1 MAKST
6 VQTTIQLL
14 GKLDPSVS
22 KAMGQAESMAG
33 KTGQAIGKAMALGF
47 QVATTAAVTFA
58 GYLGKIGTEYQSA
71 TGQISAATGATGEEL
86 EALQDVMKNVYGN
99 NYGKN
104 MTEVANAVATVNQQM
119 KGLSGDELQG
129 VTESAFALRDV
140 FQYDV
145 NQSVRAA
152 DALTKNFGISGQE
165 AMNLIAAGS
174 QNGLN
179 FSGDLLDTISE
190 YSGQFAKVGINA
202 DQMFQIM
209 QAGAD
214 SGAWNLDK
222 VGDAIKEM
230 SIRVVDGSDTTA
242 AGFQAI
248 GMDADIMAQK
258 FAAGGDSAQQAFT
271 DTIAALANMEDPV
284 QQNIAGVNL
293 FGTMWEDL
301 GPEVVSQMASITD
314 EAYAAG
320 DELAKMSEVK
330 YDNLGDAFQGVWR
343 KLEVELMPIASKL
356 TGFLTDVLGE
366 IDFSGLADGLELAL
380 SGISSFL
387 GPAVKPLQE
396 LFSSLFSTDTLGN
409 LGGVF
414 QGLAEPLG
422 DVAQFLSPIIEGF
435 SDLVAQSLPL
445 AIEMVQL
452 VADAFFNVLSA
463 LTPVLA
469 PLQQMIQ
476 SIFPILSTVV
486 QEGAAIFMD
495 LGQQVFPVFSSVAQT
510 VANIV
515 SRILS
520 MVSTLI
526 PPLQQLAQAIFPV
539 LSAVVQQVG
548 TVFVNMVNFAMPIIQ
563 GLIEF
568 LMPAFQGVLTILQNV
583 IDFVTNIFTANWSAA
598 WQNVTNIFGTI
609 WGGIVGLVKGP
620 INAVIGII
628 NSAIGAINSISVT
641 IPDWVP
647 LVGGQTLGFNIP
659 QIPMLATGGTIEQ
672 PMLAVVGDA
681 PETIVPHGNTPR
693 NRALLGEA
701 AAGVGASIGG
711 TVVNF
716 NVTISG
722 GADAAS
728 VTQGLLDAEDELERR
743 LDAYFAKKARLSFA

>member
-1 MAKST
+1 MAKSV
-6 VQTTIQLL
+6 VQTTIELL
-14 GKLDPSVS
+14 GKLDPSVQ
-22 KAMGQAESMAG
+22 KVMGQAQKAAS
-33 KTGQAIGKAMALGF
+33 KTGDAIGKALSAGF
-47 QVATTAAVTFA
+47 KVGVAAAGAFTTALV
-58 GYLGKIGTEYQSA
+58 KIGTEYQAA
-71 TGQISAATGATGEEL
+71 TGQISAATGATGAEL
-86 EALQDVMKNVYGN
+86 ESLQGVMENVYGS
-99 NYGKN
+99 NYGDS
-104 MTEVANAVATVNQQM
+104 MADVADAVATVSQQM
-119 KGLSGDELQG
+119 KGLSDGELQS
-129 VTESAFALRDV
+129 VTEGAFALRDV

-145 NQSVRAA
+145 AESIRAA
-152 DALTKNFGISGQE
+152 NALVNNFGISGDD
-165 AMNLIAAGS
+165 AMNMIAAGA
-174 QNGLN
+174 QNGLD
-179 FSGDLLDTISE
+179 FSGELLDTISE
-190 YSGQFAKVGINA
+190 YSVQFAKVGIDA

-242 AGFQAI
+242 QGFAAI
-248 GMDADIMAQK
+248 GMDADVMAQK
-258 FAAGGDSAQQAFT
+258 FAAGGETAQQAFQE
-271 DTIAALANMEDPV
+271 TIQALAGMEDPV

-301 GPEVVSQMASITD
+301 GPEVVAQLASITD

-320 DELAKMSEVK
+320 DELQKMQEVK
-330 YDNLGDAFQGVWR
+330 YDNLGDALKGLGRQ
-343 KLEVELMPIASKL
+343 LEVELLPLANEL
-356 TGFLTDVLGE
+356 TGFFTDVLGQ
-366 IDFSGLADGLELAL
+366 IDFSGLGDGLMSL
-380 SGISSFL
+380 ISTVTTTL
-387 GPAVKPLQE
+387 GPAVQPLAD
-396 LFSSLFSTDTLGN
+396 LFGSIFSPDTFSG
-409 LGGVF
+409 LGGVLN
-414 QGLAEPLG
+414 GL
-422 DVAQFLSPIIEGF
+422 Q
-435 SDLVAQSLPL
+435 
-445 AIEMVQL
+445 
-452 VADAFFNVLSA
+452 
-463 LTPVLA
+463 A
-469 PLQQMIQ
+469 PLQSLATFLQPIILAFSQMAQ
-476 SIFPILSTVV
+476 N
-486 QEGAAIFMD
+486 
-495 LGQQVFPVFSSVAQT
+495 VFPVFVAVGQT
-510 VANIV
+510 VAGAI
-515 SRILS
+515 SQIFQALS
-520 MVSTLI
+520 PLMA
-526 PPLQQLAQAIFPV
+526 PLQQLAMSIFPAI
-539 LSAVVQQVG
+539 SAVLGAVG
-548 TVFVNMVNFAMPIIQ
+548 QAFINLVNVVMPPIT
-563 GLIEF
+563 GLISF
-568 LMPAFQGVLTILQNV
+568 LMPAFQGLLTILQNV
-583 IDFVTNIFTANWSAA
+583 INFITNIFTANWSAA
-598 WQNVTNIFGTI
+598 WQNITNIFGTI

>member
-1 MAKST
+1 MAKSI
-6 VQTTIQLL
+6 VQTTIELL
-14 GKLDPSVS
+14 GKLDPSVN
-22 KAMGQAESMAG
+22 KVMNQAQSMAT
-33 KTGQAIGKAMALGF
+33 KTGSAIGKALSTGF
-47 QVATTAAVTFA
+47 KVAGTAAVAAA
-58 GYLGKIGTEYQSA
+58 GYMAKIGTEYQSA
-71 TGQISAATGATGEEL
+71 TGQISAATGATGAEL
-86 EALQDVMKNVYGN
+86 ESLQGVMENVYGN
-99 NYGKN
+99 NYGDS
-104 MTEVANAVATVNQQM
+104 MADVADAVATVSQQM
-119 KGLSGDELQG
+119 KGLSDGELQS
-129 VTESAFALRDV
+129 VTEGAFALRDV

-145 NQSVRAA
+145 AESVRAA
-152 DALTKNFGISGQE
+152 NALVNNFGISGDD
-165 AMNLIAAGS
+165 AMNLIAAGA
-174 QNGLN
+174 QNGLD
-179 FSGDLLDTISE
+179 FSGELLDTISE
-190 YSGQFAKVGINA
+190 YSVQFAKVGIDA

-258 FAAGGDSAQQAFT
+258 FAAGGETAQQAFQ
-271 DTIAALANMEDPV
+271 DTIQALANMEDPV

-301 GPEVVSQMASITD
+301 GPDVVKQLASITD

-320 DELAKMSEVK
+320 DELFKMSEVK
-330 YDNLGDAFQGVWR
+330 YDNLGDALKGAGR
-343 KLEVELMPIASKL
+343 KIETALMPVANQMTS
-356 TGFLTDVLGE
+356 FLTDALGA
-366 IDFSGLADGLELAL
+366 INFDGIGQGLANGITEAVNFVKPIIQPLIGPIQSLFSSMLSSDFFSPLKAL
-380 SGISSFL
+380 SGI
-387 GPAVKPLQE
+387 Q
-396 LFSSLFSTDTLGN
+396 
-409 LGGVF
+409 
-414 QGLAEPLG
+414 EPLI
-422 DVAQFLSPIIEGF
+422 SI
-435 SDLVAQSLPL
+435 SQS
-445 AIEMVQL
+445 
-452 VADAFFNVLSA
+452 
-463 LTPVLA
+463 LA
-469 PLQQMIQ
+469 PLITGFGQ
-476 SIFPILSTVV
+476 L
-486 QEGAAIFMD
+486 A
-495 LGQQVFPVFSSVAQT
+495 QQVFPVFAQVGKT
-510 VANIV
+510 VAAAIANLV
-515 SRILS
+515 TSLS
-520 MVSTLI
+520 PLVTALL
-526 PPLQQLAQAIFPV
+526 PPLGSLINLVGQAFIG
-539 LSAVVQQVG
+539 L
-548 TVFVNMVNFAMPIIQ
+548 VNMVMPPIT
-563 GLIEF
+563 GLISF
-568 LMPAFQGVLTILQNV
+568 LMPAFQGLLSILQNI
-583 IDFVTNIFTANWSAA
+583 IDFVTNVFTANWSAA

-722 GADAAS
+722 GNADE
-728 VTQGLLDAEDELERR
+728 VHQGILDAEEEFERR
-743 LDAYFAKKARLSFA
+743 MDAYFAKKARLSYA

>member
-1 MAKST
+1 MAKSI
-6 VQTTIQLL
+6 VQTTIELL
-14 GKLDPSVS
+14 GKLDPSVN
-22 KAMGQAESMAG
+22 KVMNQAQSMAT
-33 KTGQAIGKAMALGF
+33 KTGSAIGKALSTGF
-47 QVATTAAVTFA
+47 KVAGTAAVAAA
-58 GYLGKIGTEYQSA
+58 GYMAKIGTEYQSA

-86 EALQDVMKNVYGN
+86 EALQGVMENVYGN
-99 NYGKN
+99 NYGDS
-104 MTEVANAVATVNQQM
+104 MADVADAVATVSQQM
-119 KGLSGDELQG
+119 KGLSDGELQS
-129 VTESAFALRDV
+129 VTEGAFALRDV

-145 NQSVRAA
+145 AESVRAA
-152 DALTKNFGISGQE
+152 NALVNNFGISGDD
-165 AMNLIAAGS
+165 AMNLIAAGA
-174 QNGLN
+174 QNGLD
-179 FSGDLLDTISE
+179 FSGELLDTISE
-190 YSGQFAKVGINA
+190 YSVQFAKVGIDA

-258 FAAGGDSAQQAFT
+258 FAAGGETAQQAFQ
-271 DTIAALANMEDPV
+271 DTIQALANMEDPV

-301 GPEVVSQMASITD
+301 GPEVVAQLASITD

-320 DELAKMSEVK
+320 DELQKMQEVK
-330 YDNLGDAFQGVWR
+330 YDNLGDALKGLGRQ
-343 KLEVELMPIASKL
+343 LEVELLPLANEL
-356 TGFLTDVLGE
+356 TSFLTD
-366 IDFSGLADGLELAL
+366 I
-380 SGISSFL
+380 
-387 GPAVKPLQE
+387 LQE
-396 LFSSLFSTDTLGN
+396 VNFD
-409 LGGVF
+409 
-414 QGLAEPLG
+414 GLAEGIAEAFSAVQAVVGPL
-422 DVAQFLSPIIEGF
+422 LSPVM
-435 SDLVAQSLPL
+435 DLVSQLFSGDAFSQLGSVLAGLSGPLQSLTQYLQP
-445 AIEMVQL
+445 IIG
-452 VADAFFNVLSA
+452 AF
-463 LTPVLA
+463 
-469 PLQQMIQ
+469 LQMAQN
-476 SIFPILSTVV
+476 
-486 QEGAAIFMD
+486 
-495 LGQQVFPVFSSVAQT
+495 VFPVFVAVGQT
-510 VANIV
+510 VAGAI
-515 SRILS
+515 SQIFQALS
-520 MVSTLI
+520 PLMA
-526 PPLQQLAQAIFPV
+526 PLQQLAMSVFPAI
-539 LSAVVQQVG
+539 SAVLGAVG
-548 TVFVNMVNFAMPIIQ
+548 QAFINLVNVVMPPIT
-563 GLIEF
+563 GLISF
-568 LMPAFQGVLTILQNV
+568 LMPAFQGLLTILQNV
-583 IDFVTNIFTANWSAA
+583 INFITNIFTANWSAA

>member
-1 MAKST
+1 MAKS
-6 VQTTIQLL
+6 VVETTIELL
-14 GKLDPSVS
+14 GKLDPSVQ
-22 KAMGQAESMAG
+22 KVMGQAQKAAS
-33 KTGQAIGKAMALGF
+33 KTGDAIGKALSAGF
-47 QVATTAAVTFA
+47 KVGVAAAGAFTTALV
-58 GYLGKIGTEYQSA
+58 KIGTEYQAA
-71 TGQISAATGATGEEL
+71 TGQISAATGATGAEL
-86 EALQDVMKNVYGN
+86 ESLQGVMENVYGN
-99 NYGKN
+99 NYGDS
-104 MTEVANAVATVNQQM
+104 MADVADAVATVSQQM
-119 KGLSGDELQG
+119 KGLSDGELQS
-129 VTESAFALRDV
+129 VTEGAFALRDV

-145 NQSVRAA
+145 AESVRAA
-152 DALTKNFGISGQE
+152 NALVNNFGISGDD
-165 AMNLIAAGS
+165 AMNLIAAGA
-174 QNGLN
+174 QNGLD
-179 FSGDLLDTISE
+179 FSGELLDTISE
-190 YSGQFAKVGINA
+190 YSVQFAKVGIDA

-258 FAAGGDSAQQAFT
+258 FAAGGETAQQAFQE
-271 DTIAALANMEDPV
+271 TIQALAGMEDPV

-301 GPEVVSQMASITD
+301 GPEVVSQLASITD

-320 DELAKMSEVK
+320 DELQKMQEVK
-330 YDNLGDAFQGVWR
+330 YDNLGDALKGLGRQ
-343 KLEVELMPIASKL
+343 LEVELLPLANEL
-356 TGFLTDVLGE
+356 TSFLTD
-366 IDFSGLADGLELAL
+366 I
-380 SGISSFL
+380 
-387 GPAVKPLQE
+387 LQE
-396 LFSSLFSTDTLGN
+396 VNFD
-409 LGGVF
+409 
-414 QGLAEPLG
+414 GLAEGIAEAFSAVQAVVGPL
-422 DVAQFLSPIIEGF
+422 LSPVM
-435 SDLVAQSLPL
+435 DLVSQLFSGDAFSQLGSVLAGLSGPLQSLTQYLQP
-445 AIEMVQL
+445 IIG
-452 VADAFFNVLSA
+452 AF
-463 LTPVLA
+463 
-469 PLQQMIQ
+469 LQMAQN
-476 SIFPILSTVV
+476 
-486 QEGAAIFMD
+486 
-495 LGQQVFPVFSSVAQT
+495 VFPVFVAVGQT
-510 VANIV
+510 VAGAI
-515 SRILS
+515 SQIFQALS
-520 MVSTLI
+520 PLMA
-526 PPLQQLAQAIFPV
+526 PLQQLAMSIFPAI
-539 LSAVVQQVG
+539 SAVLGAVG
-548 TVFVNMVNFAMPIIQ
+548 QAFINLVNVVMPPIT
-563 GLIEF
+563 GLISF
-568 LMPAFQGVLTILQNV
+568 LMPTFQGLLTILQNV
-583 IDFVTNIFTANWSAA
+583 INFITNIFTANWSAA

>member
-1 MAKST
+1 MAKS
-6 VQTTIQLL
+6 VVETTIELL
-14 GKLDPSVS
+14 GKLDPSVQ
-22 KAMGQAESMAG
+22 KVMGQAQKAAS
-33 KTGQAIGKAMALGF
+33 KTGDAIGKALSAGF
-47 QVATTAAVTFA
+47 KVGVAAAGAFTTALV
-58 GYLGKIGTEYQSA
+58 KIGTEYQAA
-71 TGQISAATGATGEEL
+71 TGQISAATGATGAEL
-86 EALQDVMKNVYGN
+86 ESLQGVMENVYGN
-99 NYGKN
+99 NYGDS
-104 MTEVANAVATVNQQM
+104 MADVADAVATVSQQM
-119 KGLSGDELQG
+119 KGLSNGELQS
-129 VTESAFALRDV
+129 VTEGAFALRDV

-145 NQSVRAA
+145 AESVRAA
-152 DALTKNFGISGQE
+152 NALVNNFGISGDD
-165 AMNLIAAGS
+165 AMNLIAAGA
-174 QNGLN
+174 QNGLD
-179 FSGDLLDTISE
+179 FSGELLDTISE
-190 YSGQFAKVGINA
+190 YSVQFAKVGIDA

-258 FAAGGDSAQQAFT
+258 FAAGGETAQQAFQE
-271 DTIAALANMEDPV
+271 TIQALAGMEDPV

-301 GPEVVSQMASITD
+301 GPEVVAQLASITD

-320 DELAKMSEVK
+320 DELQKMQEVK
-330 YDNLGDAFQGVWR
+330 YDNLGDALKGLGRQ
-343 KLEVELMPIASKL
+343 LEVELLPLANEL
-356 TGFLTDVLGE
+356 TSFLTDILQEVNFDGLSEGIAE
-366 IDFSGLADGLELAL
+366 AFSAVQAVVGPLLSPVMDLVSQLFSGDAFSQLGSVLAGL
-380 SGISSFL
+380 SG
-387 GPAVKPLQE
+387 PLQ
-396 LFSSLFSTDTLGN
+396 SLTQYL
-409 LGGVF
+409 
-414 QGLAEPLG
+414 Q
-422 DVAQFLSPIIEGF
+422 PIIGAF
-435 SDLVAQSLPL
+435 LQMAQ
-445 AIEMVQL
+445 
-452 VADAFFNVLSA
+452 N
-463 LTPVLA
+463 
-469 PLQQMIQ
+469 
-476 SIFPILSTVV
+476 
-486 QEGAAIFMD
+486 
-495 LGQQVFPVFSSVAQT
+495 VFPVFVAVGQT
-510 VANIV
+510 VAGAI
-515 SRILS
+515 SQIFQALS
-520 MVSTLI
+520 PLMA
-526 PPLQQLAQAIFPV
+526 PLQQLAMSIFPAI
-539 LSAVVQQVG
+539 SAVLGAVG
-548 TVFVNMVNFAMPIIQ
+548 QAFINLVNVVIPPIT
-563 GLIEF
+563 GLISF
-568 LMPAFQGVLTILQNV
+568 LMPAFQGLLTILQNV
-583 IDFVTNIFTANWSAA
+583 INFITNIFTANWSAA

>member
-1 MAKST
+1 MAKSI
-6 VQTTIQLL
+6 VQTTIELL
-14 GKLDPSVS
+14 GKLDPSVQ
-22 KAMGQAESMAG
+22 KVMGQAQKAAS
-33 KTGQAIGKAMALGF
+33 KTGDAIGKALSAGF
-47 QVATTAAVTFA
+47 KVGVAAAGAFTTALV
-58 GYLGKIGTEYQSA
+58 KIGTEYQAA
-71 TGQISAATGATGEEL
+71 TGQISAATGATGAEL
-86 EALQDVMKNVYGN
+86 ESLQGVMENVYGN
-99 NYGKN
+99 NYGDS
-104 MTEVANAVATVNQQM
+104 MADVADAVATVSQQM
-119 KGLSGDELQG
+119 KGLSDGELQS
-129 VTESAFALRDV
+129 VTEGAFALRDV

-145 NQSVRAA
+145 AESVRAA
-152 DALTKNFGISGQE
+152 NALVNNFGISGDD
-165 AMNLIAAGS
+165 AMNLIAAGA
-174 QNGLN
+174 QNGLD
-179 FSGDLLDTISE
+179 FSGELLDTISE
-190 YSGQFAKVGINA
+190 YSVQFAKVGIDA

-258 FAAGGDSAQQAFT
+258 FAAGGETAQQAFQE
-271 DTIAALANMEDPV
+271 TIQALAGMEDPV

-301 GPEVVSQMASITD
+301 GPEVVAQLASITD

-320 DELAKMSEVK
+320 DELQKMQEVK
-330 YDNLGDAFQGVWR
+330 YDNLGDALKGLGRQ
-343 KLEVELMPIASKL
+343 LEVELLPLANEL
-356 TGFLTDVLGE
+356 TSFLTDIFQEIDLSGLGE
-366 IDFSGLADGLELAL
+366 GLMGL
-380 SGISSFL
+380 ISTVTTTL
-387 GPAVKPLQE
+387 GPAVQPL
-396 LFSSLFSTDTLGN
+396 LDLFGSLFSADTFSSL
-409 LGGVF
+409 GGVLTGL
-414 QGLAEPLG
+414 QGPLQSLAT
-422 DVAQFLSPIIEGF
+422 FLQPIILAF
-435 SDLVAQSLPL
+435 SQMAQ
-445 AIEMVQL
+445 
-452 VADAFFNVLSA
+452 N
-463 LTPVLA
+463 
-469 PLQQMIQ
+469 
-476 SIFPILSTVV
+476 
-486 QEGAAIFMD
+486 
-495 LGQQVFPVFSSVAQT
+495 VFPVFVAVGQT
-510 VANIV
+510 VAGAI
-515 SRILS
+515 SQIFQALS
-520 MVSTLI
+520 PLMA
-526 PPLQQLAQAIFPV
+526 PLQQLAMSIFPAI
-539 LSAVVQQVG
+539 SAVLGAVG
-548 TVFVNMVNFAMPIIQ
+548 QAFINLVNVVMPPIT
-563 GLIEF
+563 GLISF
-568 LMPAFQGVLTILQNV
+568 LMPAFQGLLTILQNV
-583 IDFVTNIFTANWSAA
+583 INFITNIFTANWSAA
-598 WQNVTNIFGTI
+598 WQNITNIFGTI

>member
-1 MAKST
+1 MAKS
-6 VQTTIQLL
+6 VVETTIELL
-14 GKLDPSVS
+14 GKLDPSVQ
-22 KAMGQAESMAG
+22 KVMGQAQKAAS
-33 KTGQAIGKAMALGF
+33 KTGDAIGKALSAGF
-47 QVATTAAVTFA
+47 KVGVAAAGAFTTALV
-58 GYLGKIGTEYQSA
+58 KIGTEYQAA
-71 TGQISAATGATGEEL
+71 TGQISAATGATGAEL
-86 EALQDVMKNVYGN
+86 ESLQGVMENVYGN
-99 NYGKN
+99 NYGDS
-104 MTEVANAVATVNQQM
+104 MADVADAVATVSQQM
-119 KGLSGDELQG
+119 KGLSDGELQS
-129 VTESAFALRDV
+129 VTEGAFALRDV

-145 NQSVRAA
+145 AESVRAA
-152 DALTKNFGISGQE
+152 NALVNNFGISGDD
-165 AMNLIAAGS
+165 AMNLIAAGA
-174 QNGLN
+174 QNGLD
-179 FSGDLLDTISE
+179 FSGELLDTISE
-190 YSGQFAKVGINA
+190 YSVQFAKVGIDA

-242 AGFQAI
+242 AGFQAV

-258 FAAGGDSAQQAFT
+258 FAAGGETAQQAFQE
-271 DTIAALANMEDPV
+271 TIQALAGMEDPV

-301 GPEVVSQMASITD
+301 GPEVVSQLASITD

-320 DELAKMSEVK
+320 DELQKMQEVK
-330 YDNLGDAFQGVWR
+330 YDNLGDALKGLGRQ
-343 KLEVELMPIASKL
+343 LEVELLPLANEL
-356 TGFLTDVLGE
+356 TSFLTD
-366 IDFSGLADGLELAL
+366 I
-380 SGISSFL
+380 
-387 GPAVKPLQE
+387 LQE
-396 LFSSLFSTDTLGN
+396 VNFD
-409 LGGVF
+409 
-414 QGLAEPLG
+414 GLAEGIAEAFSAVQAVVGPL
-422 DVAQFLSPIIEGF
+422 LSPVM
-435 SDLVAQSLPL
+435 DLVSQLFSGDAFSQLGSVLAGLSGPLQSLTQYLQP
-445 AIEMVQL
+445 IIG
-452 VADAFFNVLSA
+452 AF
-463 LTPVLA
+463 
-469 PLQQMIQ
+469 LQMAQN
-476 SIFPILSTVV
+476 
-486 QEGAAIFMD
+486 
-495 LGQQVFPVFSSVAQT
+495 VFPVFVAVGQT
-510 VANIV
+510 VAGAIGQ
-515 SRILS
+515 IFQALS
-520 MVSTLI
+520 PLMA
-526 PPLQQLAQAIFPV
+526 PLQQLAVSIFPAI
-539 LSAVVQQVG
+539 SAVVGAVG
-548 TVFVNMVNFAMPIIQ
+548 QAFINLVNVVMPPIT
-563 GLIEF
+563 GLISF
-568 LMPAFQGVLTILQNV
+568 LMPAFQGLLTILQNV
-583 IDFVTNIFTANWSAA
+583 INFITNIFTANWSAA
-598 WQNVTNIFGTI
+598 WNNVTNIFGTI

-659 QIPMLATGGTIEQ
+659 QIPMLAAGGTIEQ

>member
-1 MAKST
+1 MGKSV
-6 VQTTIQLL
+6 VQTTIELL

-22 KAMGQAESMAG
+22 KVMNQAQSMAS
-33 KTGQAIGKAMALGF
+33 KTGNAIGKALSAGF
-47 QVATTAAVTFA
+47 KVAGTAAVA
-58 GYLGKIGTEYQSA
+58 AAAYMGKIGTEYQSA
-71 TGQISAATGATGEEL
+71 TGQIAAATGATGAEL
-86 EALQDVMKNVYGN
+86 ENLQGVMKSVYGN
-99 NYGKN
+99 NYGEN
-104 MTEVANAVATVNQQM
+104 MQEVADAVATVNQQM

-145 NQSVRAA
+145 TESVRAA
-152 DALTKNFGISGQE
+152 NALVNNFGVSGEE

-179 FSGDLLDTISE
+179 FSGELLDTISE
-190 YSGQFAKVGINA
+190 YSVQFAKVGIDA

-230 SIRVVDGSDTTA
+230 SIRVVDGSDTT
-242 AGFQAI
+242 I
-248 GMDADIMAQK
+248 GAFNTLKMDADAMAQR
-258 FAAGGDSAQQAFT
+258 FAAGGETAQQAFT

-284 QQNIAGVNL
+284 KQNAVGVKL

-301 GPEVVSQMASITD
+301 GPDVVKQLASITD

-330 YDNLGDAFQGVWR
+330 YDNLGDALKGAGR
-343 KLEVELMPIASKL
+343 KIETALMPIANKMTS
-356 TGFLTDVLGE
+356 FLTDILGK
-366 IDFSGLADGLELAL
+366 IDFEGLTEGIENAF
-380 SGISSFL
+380 SGIVNFL
-387 GPAVKPLQE
+387 GPIIQPLQE
-396 LFSSLFSTDTLGN
+396 MFSSIFSSD
-409 LGGVF
+409 
-414 QGLAEPLG
+414 LASPAQALMSLQ
-422 DVAQFLSPIIEGF
+422 DPMQSIAQFLSPIIEGF
-435 SDLVAQSLPL
+435 SNLVAQTLPL
-445 AIEMVQL
+445 VIEMVQL

-469 PLQQMIQ
+469 PLQKMAQ
-476 SIFPILSTVV
+476 SIFPILSTVI
-486 QEGAAIFMD
+486 QEAAAIFLN

-510 VANIV
+510 VANVV

-526 PPLQQLAQAIFPV
+526 PPLQQLAQAIFLV

-548 TVFVNMVNFAMPIIQ
+548 TVVVNMVNFAMPIIQ
-563 GLIEF
+563 GFIEF
-568 LMPAFQGVLTILQNV
+568 LMPAFQGILTILQNV

-609 WGGIVGLVKGP
+609 WGGIVGLAKAP
-620 INAVIGII
+620 INGVISII
-628 NSAIGAINSISVT
+628 NSAIGAINSISVS

-659 QIPMLATGGTIEQ
+659 QIPMLATGGTIEE

-716 NVTISG
+716 NVTITG
-722 GADAAS
+722 GSADE
-728 VTQGLLDAEDELERR
+728 VRQGILDAEDEFERR
-743 LDAYFAKKARLSFA
+743 MDAYFAKKARLSFA

>member
-1 MAKST
+1 MAKS
-6 VQTTIQLL
+6 VVETTIELL
-14 GKLDPSVS
+14 GKLDPSVQ
-22 KAMGQAESMAG
+22 KVMGQAQKAAS
-33 KTGQAIGKAMALGF
+33 KTGDAIGKALSAGF
-47 QVATTAAVTFA
+47 KVGVAAAGAFTTALV
-58 GYLGKIGTEYQSA
+58 KIGTEYQAA
-71 TGQISAATGATGEEL
+71 TGQISAATGATGAEL
-86 EALQDVMKNVYGN
+86 ESLQGVMENVYGN
-99 NYGKN
+99 NYGDS
-104 MTEVANAVATVNQQM
+104 MADVADAVATVSQQM
-119 KGLSGDELQG
+119 KGLSDGELQS
-129 VTESAFALRDV
+129 VTEGAFALRDV

-145 NQSVRAA
+145 AESVRAA
-152 DALTKNFGISGQE
+152 NALVNNFGISGDD
-165 AMNLIAAGS
+165 AMNLIAAGA
-174 QNGLN
+174 QNGLD
-179 FSGDLLDTISE
+179 FSGELLDTISE
-190 YSGQFAKVGINA
+190 YSVQFAKVGIDAN
-202 DQMFQIM
+202 QMFQIM

-258 FAAGGDSAQQAFT
+258 FAAGGETAQQAFQE
-271 DTIAALANMEDPV
+271 TIQALAGMEDPV

-301 GPEVVSQMASITD
+301 GPEVVAQLASITD

-320 DELAKMSEVK
+320 DELQKMQEVK
-330 YDNLGDAFQGVWR
+330 YDNLGDALKGLGRQ
-343 KLEVELMPIASKL
+343 LEVELLPLANEL
-356 TGFLTDVLGE
+356 TSFLTDIFQEIDLSGLGE
-366 IDFSGLADGLELAL
+366 GLMGL
-380 SGISSFL
+380 ISTVTTTL
-387 GPAVKPLQE
+387 GPAVQPL
-396 LFSSLFSTDTLGN
+396 LDLFGSLFSADTFSSL
-409 LGGVF
+409 GGVLTGL
-414 QGLAEPLG
+414 QGPLQSLAT
-422 DVAQFLSPIIEGF
+422 FLQPIILAF
-435 SDLVAQSLPL
+435 SQMAQ
-445 AIEMVQL
+445 
-452 VADAFFNVLSA
+452 N
-463 LTPVLA
+463 
-469 PLQQMIQ
+469 
-476 SIFPILSTVV
+476 
-486 QEGAAIFMD
+486 
-495 LGQQVFPVFSSVAQT
+495 VFPVFVAVGQT
-510 VANIV
+510 VAGAI
-515 SRILS
+515 SQIFQALS
-520 MVSTLI
+520 PLMA
-526 PPLQQLAQAIFPV
+526 PLQQLAMSIFPAI
-539 LSAVVQQVG
+539 SAVLGAVG
-548 TVFVNMVNFAMPIIQ
+548 QAFINLVNVVMPPIT
-563 GLIEF
+563 GLISF
-568 LMPAFQGVLTILQNV
+568 LMPAFQGLLTILQNV
-583 IDFVTNIFTANWSAA
+583 INFITNIFTANWSAA
-598 WQNVTNIFGTI
+598 WQNITNIFGTI

>member
-1 MAKST
+1 MAKSV
-6 VQTTIQLL
+6 VQTTIELL
-14 GKLDPSVS
+14 GKLDPSVQ
-22 KAMGQAESMAG
+22 KVMGQAQKAAS
-33 KTGQAIGKAMALGF
+33 KTGDAIGKALSAGF
-47 QVATTAAVTFA
+47 KVGVAAAGAFTTALV
-58 GYLGKIGTEYQSA
+58 KIGTEYQAA
-71 TGQISAATGATGEEL
+71 TGQISAATGATGAEL
-86 EALQDVMKNVYGN
+86 ESLQGVMENVYGN
-99 NYGKN
+99 NYGDS
-104 MTEVANAVATVNQQM
+104 MADVADAVATVSQQM
-119 KGLSGDELQG
+119 KGLSDGELQS
-129 VTESAFALRDV
+129 VTEGAFALRDV

-145 NQSVRAA
+145 AESVRAA
-152 DALTKNFGISGQE
+152 NALVNNFGISGDD
-165 AMNLIAAGS
+165 AMNLIAAGA
-174 QNGLN
+174 QNGLD
-179 FSGDLLDTISE
+179 FSGELLDTISE
-190 YSGQFAKVGINA
+190 YSVQFAKVGIDA

-258 FAAGGDSAQQAFT
+258 FAAGGETAQQAFQE
-271 DTIAALANMEDPV
+271 TIQALAGMEDPV

-301 GPEVVSQMASITD
+301 GPEVVEQLASITD

-320 DELAKMSEVK
+320 DELQKMQEVK
-330 YDNLGDAFQGVWR
+330 YDNLGDALKGLGRQ
-343 KLEVELMPIASKL
+343 LEVELLPLANEL
-356 TGFLTDVLGE
+356 TSFLTD
-366 IDFSGLADGLELAL
+366 I
-380 SGISSFL
+380 
-387 GPAVKPLQE
+387 LQKVN
-396 LFSSLFSTDTLGN
+396 FD
-409 LGGVF
+409 
-414 QGLAEPLG
+414 GLAEGIAEAFSAVQAVVGPL
-422 DVAQFLSPIIEGF
+422 LSPVM
-435 SDLVAQSLPL
+435 DLVSQLFSGDAFSQLGSVLAGLSGPLQSLTQYLQP
-445 AIEMVQL
+445 IIG
-452 VADAFFNVLSA
+452 AF
-463 LTPVLA
+463 
-469 PLQQMIQ
+469 LQMAQN
-476 SIFPILSTVV
+476 
-486 QEGAAIFMD
+486 
-495 LGQQVFPVFSSVAQT
+495 VFPVFVAVGQT
-510 VANIV
+510 VAGAI
-515 SRILS
+515 SQIFQALS
-520 MVSTLI
+520 PLMA
-526 PPLQQLAQAIFPV
+526 PLQQLAMSIFPAI
-539 LSAVVQQVG
+539 SAVLGAVG
-548 TVFVNMVNFAMPIIQ
+548 QAFINLVNVVMPPIT
-563 GLIEF
+563 GLISF
-568 LMPAFQGVLTILQNV
+568 LMPAFQGLLTILQNV
-583 IDFVTNIFTANWSAA
+583 INFITNIFTANWSAT
-598 WQNVTNIFGTI
+598 WQNITNIFGTI

-659 QIPMLATGGTIEQ
+659 QIPMLAAGGTIEQ

>member
-1 MAKST
+1 MAKSV
-6 VQTTIQLL
+6 VQTTIELL
-14 GKLDPSVS
+14 GKLDPSVQ
-22 KAMGQAESMAG
+22 KVMGQAQKAAS
-33 KTGQAIGKAMALGF
+33 KTGDAIGKALSAGF
-47 QVATTAAVTFA
+47 KVGVAATGAFTTALV
-58 GYLGKIGTEYQSA
+58 KIGTEYQAA
-71 TGQISAATGATGEEL
+71 TGQISAATGATGAEL
-86 EALQDVMKNVYGN
+86 ESLQGVMENVYGN
-99 NYGKN
+99 NYGDS
-104 MTEVANAVATVNQQM
+104 MADVADAVATVSQQM
-119 KGLSGDELQG
+119 KGLSDGELQS
-129 VTESAFALRDV
+129 VTEGAFALRDV

-145 NQSVRAA
+145 AESVRAA
-152 DALTKNFGISGQE
+152 NALVNNFGISGDD
-165 AMNLIAAGS
+165 AMNLIASGA
-174 QNGLN
+174 QNGLD
-179 FSGDLLDTISE
+179 FSGELLDTISE
-190 YSGQFAKVGINA
+190 YSGQFAKVGIDA

-230 SIRVVDGSDTTA
+230 SIRVVDGSETTA

-258 FAAGGDSAQQAFT
+258 FATGGETAQQAFQE
-271 DTIAALANMEDPV
+271 TIQALAGMEDPV

-301 GPEVVSQMASITD
+301 GPEVVTQLASITD

-320 DELAKMSEVK
+320 DELQNMQEVK
-330 YDNLGDAFQGVWR
+330 YDNLGDALKGLGRQ
-343 KLEVELMPIASKL
+343 LEVELLPLANEL
-356 TGFLTDVLGE
+356 TSFLTD
-366 IDFSGLADGLELAL
+366 I
-380 SGISSFL
+380 
-387 GPAVKPLQE
+387 LQE
-396 LFSSLFSTDTLGN
+396 VNFD
-409 LGGVF
+409 
-414 QGLAEPLG
+414 GLAEGIAEAFSAVQAVVGPL
-422 DVAQFLSPIIEGF
+422 LSPVM
-435 SDLVAQSLPL
+435 DLVSQLFSGDAFSQLGSVLAGLSGPLQSLTQYLQP
-445 AIEMVQL
+445 IIG
-452 VADAFFNVLSA
+452 AF
-463 LTPVLA
+463 
-469 PLQQMIQ
+469 LQMAQN
-476 SIFPILSTVV
+476 
-486 QEGAAIFMD
+486 
-495 LGQQVFPVFSSVAQT
+495 VFPVFVAVGQT
-510 VANIV
+510 VAGAI
-515 SRILS
+515 SQIFQALS
-520 MVSTLI
+520 PLMA
-526 PPLQQLAQAIFPV
+526 PLQQLAMSIFPAI
-539 LSAVVQQVG
+539 SAVLGAVG
-548 TVFVNMVNFAMPIIQ
+548 QAFINLVNVVIPPIT
-563 GLIEF
+563 GLISF
-568 LMPAFQGVLTILQNV
+568 LMPAFQGLLTILQNV
-583 IDFVTNIFTANWSAA
+583 INFITNIFTANWSAA

-701 AAGVGASIGG
+701 AVGVGASIGG

>member
-1 MAKST
+1 MAKS
-6 VQTTIQLL
+6 VVETTIELL
-14 GKLDPSVS
+14 GKLDPSVQ
-22 KAMGQAESMAG
+22 KVMGQAQKAAS
-33 KTGQAIGKAMALGF
+33 KTGDAIGKALSAGF
-47 QVATTAAVTFA
+47 KVGVAAAGAFTTALV
-58 GYLGKIGTEYQSA
+58 KIGTEYQAA
-71 TGQISAATGATGEEL
+71 TGQISAATGATGAEL
-86 EALQDVMKNVYGN
+86 ESLQGVMENVYGN
-99 NYGKN
+99 NYGDS
-104 MTEVANAVATVNQQM
+104 MADVADAVATVSQQM
-119 KGLSGDELQG
+119 KGLSDGELQS
-129 VTESAFALRDV
+129 VTEGAFALRDV

-145 NQSVRAA
+145 AESVRAA
-152 DALTKNFGISGQE
+152 NALVNNFGISGDD
-165 AMNLIAAGS
+165 AMNLIASGA
-174 QNGLN
+174 QNGLD
-179 FSGDLLDTISE
+179 FSGELLDTISE
-190 YSGQFAKVGINA
+190 YSGQFAKVGIGA

-258 FAAGGDSAQQAFT
+258 FAAGGDSAQQAFQE
-271 DTIAALANMEDPV
+271 TIQALANMEDPV
-284 QQNIAGVNL
+284 QQNSAGVKL

-301 GPEVVSQMASITD
+301 GPEVVTQLASITD

-320 DELAKMSEVK
+320 DELQKMQEVK
-330 YDNLGDAFQGVWR
+330 YDNLGDAIQGLWR
-343 KLEVELMPIASKL
+343 KAQSELLPMATKL
-356 TGFLTDVLGE
+356 TDFLKNAVGNIDLTGLGDTLSSGFDMVFNKVVPIIQPLISMIQANLVPALQTVGTFLTGTVLPT
-366 IDFSGLADGLELAL
+366 I
-380 SGISSFL
+380 
-387 GPAVKPLQE
+387 
-396 LFSSLFSTDTLGN
+396 
-409 LGGVF
+409 
-414 QGLAEPLG
+414 
-422 DVAQFLSPIIEGF
+422 
-435 SDLVAQSLPL
+435 QSLVTWMSQNQDLIL
-445 AIEMVQL
+445 AI
-452 VADAFFNVLSA
+452 VAGIAAGVAAYKAYTTAVTVYNAIMAIYQAVTAASA
-463 LTPVLA
+463 TGTFTLAGAMAALNLPVLA
-469 PLQQMIQ
+469 
-476 SIFPILSTVV
+476 VV
-486 QEGAAIFMD
+486 AAIAAVVAIGVLLYKNWDVIVQKATQFGAMIV
-495 LGQQVFPVFSSVAQT
+495 QVFNNIKAWVGGALASIAATLQSVGAT
-510 VANIV
+510 IM
-515 SRILS
+515 S
-520 MVSTLI
+520 
-526 PPLQQLAQAIFPV
+526 V
-539 LSAVVQQVG
+539 LSGWWQNIQMFFTNVQNAFLSIINFIVG
-548 TVFVNMVNFAMPIIQ
+548 F
-563 GLIEF
+563 
-568 LMPAFQGVLTILQNV
+568 
-583 IDFVTNIFTANWSAA
+583 FTSAWSAA

>member
-1 MAKST
+1 MAKS
-6 VQTTIQLL
+6 VVETTIELL
-14 GKLDPSVS
+14 GKLDPSVQ
-22 KAMGQAESMAG
+22 KVMGQAQKAAS
-33 KTGQAIGKAMALGF
+33 KTGDAIGKALSAGF
-47 QVATTAAVTFA
+47 KVGVAAAGAFTTALV
-58 GYLGKIGTEYQSA
+58 KIGTEYQSA
-71 TGQISAATGATGEEL
+71 TGQISAATGATGAEL
-86 EALQDVMKNVYGN
+86 ESLQGVMENVYGN
-99 NYGKN
+99 NYGDS
-104 MTEVANAVATVNQQM
+104 MADVADAVATVSQQM
-119 KGLSGDELQG
+119 KGLSDGELQS
-129 VTESAFALRDV
+129 VTEGAFALRDV

-145 NQSVRAA
+145 AESVRAA
-152 DALTKNFGISGQE
+152 NALVNNFGISGDD
-165 AMNLIAAGS
+165 AMNLIAAGA
-174 QNGLN
+174 QNGLD
-179 FSGDLLDTISE
+179 FSGELLDTISE
-190 YSGQFAKVGINA
+190 YSVQFAKVGIDA

-258 FAAGGDSAQQAFT
+258 FAAGGETAQQAFQE
-271 DTIAALANMEDPV
+271 TIQALAGMEDPV

-301 GPEVVSQMASITD
+301 GPEVVAQLASITD

-320 DELAKMSEVK
+320 DELQKMQEVK
-330 YDNLGDAFQGVWR
+330 YDNLGDALKGLGRQ
-343 KLEVELMPIASKL
+343 LEVELLPLANEL
-356 TGFLTDVLGE
+356 TSFLTDIFQEIDLSGLGE
-366 IDFSGLADGLELAL
+366 GLMGL
-380 SGISSFL
+380 ISTVTTTL
-387 GPAVKPLQE
+387 GPAVQPL
-396 LFSSLFSTDTLGN
+396 LDLFGSLFSADTFSSL
-409 LGGVF
+409 GGVLTGL
-414 QGLAEPLG
+414 QGPLQSLAT
-422 DVAQFLSPIIEGF
+422 FLQPIILAF
-435 SDLVAQSLPL
+435 SQMAQ
-445 AIEMVQL
+445 
-452 VADAFFNVLSA
+452 N
-463 LTPVLA
+463 
-469 PLQQMIQ
+469 
-476 SIFPILSTVV
+476 
-486 QEGAAIFMD
+486 
-495 LGQQVFPVFSSVAQT
+495 VFPVFVAVGQT
-510 VANIV
+510 VAGAI
-515 SRILS
+515 SQIFQALS
-520 MVSTLI
+520 PLMA
-526 PPLQQLAQAIFPV
+526 PLQQLAMSIFPAI
-539 LSAVVQQVG
+539 SAVLGAVG
-548 TVFVNMVNFAMPIIQ
+548 QAFINLVNVVMPPIT
-563 GLIEF
+563 GLISF
-568 LMPAFQGVLTILQNV
+568 LMPAFQGLLTILQNV
-583 IDFVTNIFTANWSAA
+583 INFITNIFTANWSAA

>member
-1 MAKST
+1 MAKSV
-6 VQTTIQLL
+6 VQTTIELL
-14 GKLDPSVS
+14 GKLDPSVQ
-22 KAMGQAESMAG
+22 KVMGQAQKAAS
-33 KTGQAIGKAMALGF
+33 KTGDAISKALSAGFKVGVAAAGAL
-47 QVATTAAVTFA
+47 TTALV
-58 GYLGKIGTEYQSA
+58 KIGTEYQSA
-71 TGQISAATGATGEEL
+71 TGQISAATGATGAEL
-86 EALQDVMKNVYGN
+86 ESLQGVMENVYGN
-99 NYGKN
+99 NYGDS
-104 MTEVANAVATVNQQM
+104 MADVADAVATVSQQM
-119 KGLSGDELQG
+119 KGLSDGELQS
-129 VTESAFALRDV
+129 VTEGAFALRDV
-140 FQYDV
+140 FRYDV
-145 NQSVRAA
+145 AESVRAA
-152 DALTKNFGISGQE
+152 NALVNNFGISGDD
-165 AMNLIAAGS
+165 AMNLIAAGA
-174 QNGLN
+174 QNGLD
-179 FSGDLLDTISE
+179 FSGELLDTISE
-190 YSGQFAKVGINA
+190 YSVQFAKVGIDA

-230 SIRVVDGSDTTA
+230 SIRVVDGSETTA
-242 AGFQAI
+242 AGFEAI

-258 FAAGGDSAQQAFT
+258 FAAGGETAQQAFQE
-271 DTIAALANMEDPV
+271 TIQALAGMEDPV

-301 GPEVVSQMASITD
+301 GPEVVEQLASITD

-320 DELAKMSEVK
+320 DELQKMQEVK
-330 YDNLGDAFQGVWR
+330 YDNLGDALKGLGRQ
-343 KLEVELMPIASKL
+343 LEVELLPLANEL
-356 TGFLTDVLGE
+356 TSFLTD
-366 IDFSGLADGLELAL
+366 I
-380 SGISSFL
+380 
-387 GPAVKPLQE
+387 LQE
-396 LFSSLFSTDTLGN
+396 VNFD
-409 LGGVF
+409 
-414 QGLAEPLG
+414 GLAEGIAEAFSAVQAVVGPL
-422 DVAQFLSPIIEGF
+422 LSPVM
-435 SDLVAQSLPL
+435 DLVSQLFSGDTFSQLGSVLAGLSGPLQSLTQYLQP
-445 AIEMVQL
+445 IIG
-452 VADAFFNVLSA
+452 AF
-463 LTPVLA
+463 
-469 PLQQMIQ
+469 LQMAQN
-476 SIFPILSTVV
+476 
-486 QEGAAIFMD
+486 
-495 LGQQVFPVFSSVAQT
+495 VFPVFVAVGQT
-510 VANIV
+510 VAGAI
-515 SRILS
+515 SQIFQALS
-520 MVSTLI
+520 PLMA
-526 PPLQQLAQAIFPV
+526 PLQQLAMFIFPAI
-539 LSAVVQQVG
+539 SAVLGAVG
-548 TVFVNMVNFAMPIIQ
+548 QAFINLVNMVMPPIT
-563 GLIEF
+563 GLISF
-568 LMPAFQGVLTILQNV
+568 LMPAFQGLLTILQNV
-583 IDFVTNIFTANWSAA
+583 INFITNIFTANWSAA

>member
-1 MAKST
+1 MAKS
-6 VQTTIQLL
+6 VVETTIELL
-14 GKLDPSVS
+14 GKLDPSVQ
-22 KAMGQAESMAG
+22 KVMGQAQKAAS
-33 KTGQAIGKAMALGF
+33 KTGDAIGKALSAGF
-47 QVATTAAVTFA
+47 KVGVAAAGAFTTALV
-58 GYLGKIGTEYQSA
+58 KIGTEYQAA
-71 TGQISAATGATGEEL
+71 TGQISAATGATGAEL
-86 EALQDVMKNVYGN
+86 ESLQGVMENVYGN
-99 NYGKN
+99 NYGDS
-104 MTEVANAVATVNQQM
+104 MADVADAVATVSQQM
-119 KGLSGDELQG
+119 KGLSDGELQS
-129 VTESAFALRDV
+129 VTEGAFALRDV

-145 NQSVRAA
+145 AESVRAA
-152 DALTKNFGISGQE
+152 NALVNNFGISGDD
-165 AMNLIAAGS
+165 AMNLIAAGA
-174 QNGLN
+174 QNGLD
-179 FSGDLLDTISE
+179 FSGELLDTISE
-190 YSGQFAKVGINA
+190 YSVQFAKVGIDA

-258 FAAGGDSAQQAFT
+258 FAAGGETAQQAFQE
-271 DTIAALANMEDPV
+271 TIQALAGMEDPV

-301 GPEVVSQMASITD
+301 GPEVVAQLASITD

-320 DELAKMSEVK
+320 DELQKMQEVK
-330 YDNLGDAFQGVWR
+330 YDNLGDALKGLGRQ
-343 KLEVELMPIASKL
+343 LEVELLPLANEL
-356 TGFLTDVLGE
+356 TSFLTDIFQEIDLSGLGE
-366 IDFSGLADGLELAL
+366 GLMGL
-380 SGISSFL
+380 IFTVTTTL
-387 GPAVKPLQE
+387 GPAVQPL
-396 LFSSLFSTDTLGN
+396 LDLFGSLFSADTFSSL
-409 LGGVF
+409 GGVLTGL
-414 QGLAEPLG
+414 QGPLQSLAT
-422 DVAQFLSPIIEGF
+422 FLQPIIAAF
-435 SDLVAQSLPL
+435 VQMAQS
-445 AIEMVQL
+445 
-452 VADAFFNVLSA
+452 
-463 LTPVLA
+463 
-469 PLQQMIQ
+469 
-476 SIFPILSTVV
+476 
-486 QEGAAIFMD
+486 
-495 LGQQVFPVFSSVAQT
+495 VFPVFIQVGQT
-510 VANIV
+510 VAGAI
-515 SRILS
+515 SQIFQALS
-520 MVSTLI
+520 PLMA
-526 PPLQQLAQAIFPV
+526 PLQQLAMSIFPAI
-539 LSAVVQQVG
+539 SAVVGAVG
-548 TVFVNMVNFAMPIIQ
+548 QAFINLVNVVMPPIT
-563 GLIEF
+563 GLISF
-568 LMPAFQGVLTILQNV
+568 LMPAFQGLLTILQNV
-583 IDFVTNIFTANWSAA
+583 INFITNIFTANWSAA

-722 GADAAS
+722 GADAAA
-728 VTQGLLDAEDELERR
+728 VTQGLLDAEEEFERR
-743 LDAYFAKKARLSFA
+743 MDAYFAKKARLSFA